1 MTKRLVIKPIASAR
15 EAGKCAR
22 LMAGLEPWITL
33 KRNLAECRRLFSDT
47 SLEKFSAAVDGRLAG
62 FLLISMQGAFIGYI
76 KAVCVAPE
84 FRRRG
89 IGSALIRFAEKRI
102 FCQSPNVFL
111 CVSTFNRNAK
121 RFYLRLGY
129 TVTGKLKDYLVKGS
143 SEVLMRKNLGPKN
156 GFRYNNRL
164 SRDIISCVKNVF

>member
-1 MTKRLVIKPIASAR
+1 MGKNIQIKPIASAR

-22 LMAGLEPWITL
+22 LMAGAEPWITL
-33 KRNLAECRRLFSDT
+33 KRSHAECYKLFSDP

-62 FLLISMQGAFIGYI
+62 FLLISMRGAFTGYI

-89 IGSALIRFAEKRI
+89 VGSALIRFAEKRI
-102 FCQSPNVFL
+102 FHETPNVFL
-111 CVSTFNRNAK
+111 CVSSFNRRAK

-129 TVTGKLKDYLVKGS
+129 AVIGNMKDYLIKGR
-143 SEVLMRKNLGPKN
+143 SEIIMRKSIGPKN
-156 GFRYNNRL
+156 KFRH
-164 SRDIISCVKNVF
+164 KNKSP